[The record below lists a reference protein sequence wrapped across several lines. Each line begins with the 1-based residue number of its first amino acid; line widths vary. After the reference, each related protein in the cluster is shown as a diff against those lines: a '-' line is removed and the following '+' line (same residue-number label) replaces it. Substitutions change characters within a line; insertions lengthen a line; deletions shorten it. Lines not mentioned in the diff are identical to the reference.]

1 MVAVRLP
8 VDALTAHAVAIED
21 TRLQKKETVCGQAI
35 IAILDPR
42 QTYRLLGHDGK
53 LVRMADSRHAQVLVM
68 RRLIVGTINGNG
80 QLIDLRVAPTK
91 TVAQVQNVMK
101 LKPPRLSI
109 CNKATVVKD
118 LPSNYTHR
126 SSLMK
131 GY

>member
-1 MVAVRLP
+1 
-8 VDALTAHAVAIED
+8 
-21 TRLQKKETVCGQAI
+21 
-35 IAILDPR
+35 
-42 QTYRLLGHDGK
+42 
-53 LVRMADSRHAQVLVM
+53 MADSRHAQVLVM
-68 RRLIVGTINGNG
+68 RRLIVGTINGKG
-80 QLIDLRVAPTK
+80 QLLDLRVAPTK